1 MKRIFFSFLFLLWVT
16 SIVSVQSFSQT
27 SKLNNS
33 TNQAWSN
40 GMPRAA
46 ASDDQSG
53 YAVASSTLADPGF
66 IARALGGT
74 NEERVQTF
82 GHTIDGGYFAG
93 GVTQSK
99 DGDVTNAFGG
109 QDMWLVKLDNNLA
122 IKWRLCIGL
131 RNNEEGA
138 IVRELATGDFL
149 VGGNS
154 VDAKGNRQILI
165 ARVSKDGKLVWQKPL
180 GGSGDDRL
188 ASIELS
194 DNQYFFLSAE
204 TNSNNGDVSGNHGG
218 YDTWILKINNDTG
231 VPLWKKTVGGLGD
244 EYTRTVQKT
253 PDGGVILCAVTR
265 STELPGYKG
274 ASDALIAKLSSAG
287 VQEWIKLMGNFS
299 SDQEMM
305 IRVRPLGDYI
315 FANAT
320 YKNDGDFTGTNEG
333 GDIWV
338 QQISS
343 NGTLGWKNNFGTN
356 AREDLNDLQIMADNR
371 VLINGTTGGNI
382 LVLNIS
388 QDGNLIWQKSLGG
401 SRQDAPVAVRTTTN
415 GGYIIMGITNSNDGD
430 VMGSHATATN
440 STYDTWLIELNAD
453 GSIAWNKAYGGTGQ
467 DWFCDCGTVSTSFW
481 ARDPINMRYPA
492 NFFSS
497 SFLQDASGNFY
508 FAVPTTSKDGDVT
521 GIHSG
526 KTGGTRTDIWFVKI
540 TAAPATAR
548 MTTQP
553 VLENKFTHSLY
564 PNPARKQVFVS
575 FTALESGRTIVEL
588 YTAQGL
594 KIKSQQLGPSVKGQI
609 YRQSIDISRLPG
621 GSYYY
626 RVINGKIIGNG
637 AFIKTD

>member
-1 MKRIFFSFLFLLWVT
+1 M
-16 SIVSVQSFSQT
+16 
-27 SKLNNS
+27 
-33 TNQAWSN
+33 
-40 GMPRAA
+40 
-46 ASDDQSG
+46 
-53 YAVASSTLADPGF
+53 
-66 IARALGGT
+66 
-74 NEERVQTF
+74 
-82 GHTIDGGYFAG
+82 
-93 GVTQSK
+93 
-99 DGDVTNAFGG
+99 
-109 QDMWLVKLDNNLA
+109 
-122 IKWRLCIGL
+122 
-131 RNNEEGA
+131 
-138 IVRELATGDFL
+138 
-149 VGGNS
+149 
-154 VDAKGNRQILI
+154 
-165 ARVSKDGKLVWQKPL
+165 
-180 GGSGDDRL
+180 
-188 ASIELS
+188 
-194 DNQYFFLSAE
+194 
-204 TNSNNGDVSGNHGG
+204 
-218 YDTWILKINNDTG
+218 
-231 VPLWKKTVGGLGD
+231 
-244 EYTRTVQKT
+244 
-253 PDGGVILCAVTR
+253 
-265 STELPGYKG
+265 
-274 ASDALIAKLSSAG
+274 
-287 VQEWIKLMGNFS
+287 
-299 SDQEMM
+299 
-305 IRVRPLGDYI
+305 
-315 FANAT
+315 
-320 YKNDGDFTGTNEG
+320 
-333 GDIWV
+333 
-338 QQISS
+338 
-343 NGTLGWKNNFGTN
+343 
-356 AREDLNDLQIMADNR
+356 NDLQIMADSR

-553 VLENKFTHSLY
+553 VLENKSTHSLY